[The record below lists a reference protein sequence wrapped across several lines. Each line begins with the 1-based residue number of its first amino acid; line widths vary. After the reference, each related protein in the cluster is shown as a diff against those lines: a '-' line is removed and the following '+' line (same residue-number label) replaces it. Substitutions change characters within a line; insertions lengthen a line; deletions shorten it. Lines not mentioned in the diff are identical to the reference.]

1 MDAEVEAL
9 YRSAIARFD
18 AGDGPG
24 ALANCQRVLAV
35 EPAHAAAFNLLG
47 VLLAERLDHAG
58 AVAAFSRSLAVRLHS
73 SSAWHNLANSLDQ
86 LGRLDEARAAYA
98 KARELDPALVEAQFE
113 LAALGGAAAP
123 AAAPARYVERFF
135 AAFASRYD
143 EHLAGLD
150 DQGPALIEQ
159 ALRQLGSAR
168 PRYPVVVDL
177 GCGTGRASA
186 VLRPL
191 AERLIGVDLAPAMLA
206 KAQALG
212 TYDELVCEGLL
223 SYLERSPGSADL
235 LVAAD
240 VLSYVGDLEPVLG
253 AARRALKADG
263 IVIFTAEAAAEFT
276 GYELDRSRRYRHS
289 LSYLEDTAKL
299 QGFSGKSQAVQLRT
313 EPAGPV
319 QGFVFVLDAG

>member
-9 YRSAIARFD
+9 YRSAVARFD
-18 AGDGPG
+18 AGDGPS
-24 ALANCQRVLAV
+24 ALAHCQRILEA
-35 EPAHAAAFNLLG
+35 EPAHAAALNLLG

-58 AVAAFSRSLAVRLHS
+58 AVAAFSRSLEVRAHS

-98 KARELDPALVEAQFE
+98 KACELDPALVEAQFE

-135 AAFASRYD
+135 DAFAERYD
-143 EHLAGLD
+143 EHLAGLA
-150 DQGPALIEQ
+150 DQGPALIGQ
-159 ALRQLGSAR
+159 ALRQLGPAR
-168 PRYPVVVDL
+168 ARYPVVVDL

-191 AERLIGVDLAPAMLA
+191 TERLIGVDLAPAMLA
-206 KAQALG
+206 KAQDLG
-212 TYDELVCEGLL
+212 TYDQLVCAELL

-240 VLSYVGDLEPVLG
+240 VFTYLGDLEPVLG

-263 IVIFTAEAAAEFT
+263 IVIFSVEAAAEPT

-289 LSYLEDTAKL
+289 LRYLENAAKL
-299 QGFSGKSQAVQLRT
+299 QGFSWKSQPVRLRV

-319 QGFVFVLDAG
+319 QGFVFVLEAG

>member
-1 MDAEVEAL
+1 LAV
-9 YRSAIARFD
+9 ARFD

-24 ALANCQRVLAV
+24 ALALCQRLLEV
-35 EPAHAAAFNLLG
+35 EPDHAAALNLLG
-47 VLLAERLDHAG
+47 VLLAERLDHPG
-58 AVAAFSRSLAVRLHS
+58 ALAAFSRSLGVRPNS

-86 LGRLDEARAAYA
+86 LGRSDGARAAYA
-98 KARELDPALVEAQFE
+98 KACALDPALVEAQFE

-135 AAFASRYD
+135 DAFASRYD
-143 EHLAGLD
+143 EHLAGLE
-150 DQGPALIEQ
+150 DQGPALIER
-159 ALRQLGSAR
+159 ALRQLGPAR
-168 PRYPVVVDL
+168 SRYPVVVDL
-177 GCGTGRASA
+177 GCGTGRVSA
-186 VLRPL
+186 VLRPI

-212 TYDELVCEGLL
+212 TYDELVRDELL
-223 SYLERSPGSADL
+223 AYLERSPGSADL

-240 VLSYVGDLEPVLG
+240 VFTYVGDLAPLLA

-263 IVIFTAEAAAEFT
+263 IVIFTVETAGEPT

-289 LSYLEDTAKL
+289 LSYVESTAKL
-299 QGFSGKSQAVQLRT
+299 QGFGCESLAVRLRV

-319 QGFVFVLDAG
+319 PGFVFVLEAG